1 MKSTEYIKEVMK
13 MGCLSSMMKI
23 PGTILVLF
31 LGWVAVDGLF
41 KNISAG
47 AMGYAAAC
55 MVFLA
60 VFAGI
65 MYMMWGKNR
74 YKVRSKVGDFAMMI
88 LMPFGTFLAGYGGYE
103 AFKQGEYFVTV
114 VAAFFS
120 LVLAFLSW
128 ASFLTL
134 FDKETEDQGA

>member
-1 MKSTEYIKEVMK
+1 
-13 MGCLSSMMKI
+13 MGCLSSLIKI
-23 PGTILVLF
+23 PATILVLF
-31 LGWVAVDGLF
+31 LGWVAADGLI
-41 KNISAG
+41 KNISSG

-65 MYMMWGKNR
+65 LYMMWGKNR
-74 YKVRSKVGDFAMMI
+74 YKVRSRVGDYMMMV
-88 LMPFGTFLAGYGGYE
+88 LMPLGTFLAGYG
-103 AFKQGEYFVTV
+103 AFEGIKQGEYFMSI

-120 LVLAFLSW
+120 IVLAFLSW
-128 ASFLTL
+128 ASFLAL

>member
-13 MGCLSSMMKI
+13 MGCLSSLIKI
-23 PGTILVLF
+23 PATILVLF
-31 LGWVAVDGLF
+31 LGWVAADGLI
-41 KNISAG
+41 KNISSG

-65 MYMMWGKNR
+65 LYMMWGKNR
-74 YKVRSKVGDFAMMI
+74 YKVRSRVGDYMMMV
-88 LMPFGTFLAGYGGYE
+88 LMPLGTFLAGYG
-103 AFKQGEYFVTV
+103 AFEGIKQGEYFMSI

-120 LVLAFLSW
+120 IVLAFLSW
-128 ASFLTL
+128 ASFLAL

>member
-1 MKSTEYIKEVMK
+1 

-41 KNISAG
+41 KNLSAG
-47 AMGYAAAC
+47 AMGYAAAS

-65 MYMMWGKNR
+65 LYMMWGKNR
-74 YKVRSKVGDFAMMI
+74 HRVRSRVGDYMMMV
-88 LMPFGTFLAGYGGYE
+88 LMPLGTFLAGYGAYE
-103 AFKQGEYFVTV
+103 GFKEGEYFLSI

-120 LVLAFLSW
+120 IVLAFLSW
-128 ASFLTL
+128 ASFLAL
-134 FDKETEDQGA
+134 FDNETEDQGLKPTDPTTQQILR

>member
-47 AMGYAAAC
+47 AVGYAAAC
-55 MVFLA
+55 VVFLA

-65 MYMMWGKNR
+65 LYMMWGKER
-74 YKVRSKVGDFAMMI
+74 HKVRSKVGDYAMLIFTPLFTVM
-88 LMPFGTFLAGYGGYE
+88 TGYATYVG
-103 AFKQGEYFVTV
+103 FKEGEYLLACAAALFCL
-114 VAAFFS
+114 VAAFM
-120 LVLAFLSW
+120 SW
-128 ASFLTL
+128 AAFITL